1 MNAVRMREDATE
13 VQTEEAKTALSAFMD
28 GEAEMPEWLARSAP
42 ASRDWDAYH
51 LIGDVL
57 RAPGLARPV
66 APDFNRR
73 MAQALAD
80 EPAIVAPRRRDSGR
94 MLARYGIPGVALAAA
109 VAAVTWIAQPYIAP
123 SGAVLQAADSRGGSA
138 RQAVMSASL
147 PLDPTLVDY
156 FDAHRNMAGMGA
168 VTQASLDARRP

>member
-13 VQTEEAKTALSAFMD
+13 VRTDEAKLALSAFMD
-28 GEAEMPEWLARSAP
+28 GEAPMPEGLGRSESA
-42 ASRDWDAYH
+42 AQDWDTYH

-57 RAPGLARPV
+57 RSPALARP
-66 APDFNRR
+66 AAGDFQRR
-73 MAQALAD
+73 FAQALAD
-80 EPAIVAPRRRDSGR
+80 EPAIVAPRRRPAGR
-94 MLARYGIPGVALAAA
+94 VFARYAIPGVALAAA

-123 SGAVLQAADSRGGSA
+123 GGAVLQADTRATT

-147 PLDPTLVDY
+147 PLDPTLADY

-168 VTQASLDARRP
+168 VTQASLDTRRP

>member
-13 VQTEEAKTALSAFMD
+13 VQAEEAKTALSAFMD
-28 GEAEMPEWLARSAP
+28 GEAEMPEWLSRSTQ
-42 ASRDWDAYH
+42 ASREWDTYH

-57 RAPGLARPV
+57 RTPGLART
-66 APDFNRR
+66 ASPDFSRR
-73 MAQALAD
+73 LAQALAD
-80 EPAIVAPRRRDSGR
+80 EPAIVAPRRRQSGR
-94 MLARYGIPGVALAAA
+94 TLARYSLSGVALAAA
-109 VAAVTWIAQPYIAP
+109 VAAVTWVAQPYIAP
-123 SGAVLQAADSRGGSA
+123 GGAVLQAADTRGGT

-168 VTQASLDARRP
+168 VTQANLDTRRP